1 MQLTYNN
8 QSLLATGCYESY
20 DSGLTRMGREVV
32 TEMNRVGMV
41 VDMSHS
47 GEKSTLDA
55 IEHSQRP
62 IAITH
67 ANPHNWHA
75 ALRNKSTTVMRELAD
90 SGGMLGF
97 SIYPHHLKNGTD
109 CTISSFCEMIA
120 NTANIM
126 GIDNIGIGTDL
137 CQNQP
142 DSIVEWMRVGRWT
155 KGIDFGEGSVS
166 NAGFPPMPSWYKD
179 NRDFSNIANGLNKV
193 GMSKTEIT
201 KVMGNNWLKFFDNSF
216 GDMK

>member
-1 MQLTYNN
+1 MKD
-8 QSLLATGCYESY
+8 Y

>member
-1 MQLTYNN
+1 
-8 QSLLATGCYESY
+8 
-20 DSGLTRMGREVV
+20 
-32 TEMNRVGMV
+32 
-41 VDMSHS
+41 
-47 GEKSTLDA
+47 
-55 IEHSQRP
+55 
-62 IAITH
+62 
-67 ANPHNWHA
+67 
-75 ALRNKSTTVMRELAD
+75 
-90 SGGMLGF
+90 
-97 SIYPHHLKNGTD
+97 
-109 CTISSFCEMIA
+109 MIA

-179 NRDFSNIANGLNKV
+179 NRDFSNIANGLNRI